1 MSQYPWNHMML
12 WLCDLAT
19 SYDKLKPF
27 HLQYNSFHRYQN
39 WQDGDLPWAVP
50 TDKVTEPFDYLI
62 FQNHVLVTWPSKQVV
77 LLDHLVRKHYVWTTT
92 LPIITKL
99 CWVVTYNKE
108 LSLMK
113 VHNWWIRWYCEVTG
127 QTKYFI
133 SSLPLDQW
141 QKKHG
146 RVITYRG
153 WIAHMNSHDPWHM

>member
-12 WLCDLAT
+12 WLCYVAT

-62 FQNHVLVTWPSKQVV
+62 FQNQVLVTWPSKQVV

-153 WIAHMNSHDPWHM
+153 WIAHRNWHDPWHM